1 MSNEVASYIFSSDL
15 QNSNRNIPK
24 TLPKLSAFLQ
34 LFPLYNNND
43 IWPNL
48 RHWLPQSL
56 PDMKVTNKCVNRNGI
71 WLYQI
76 RGLNPMGPCHTHV
89 PHFLLE
95 WKVCWCKGKI
105 TWNFAFKDCFPEA
118 VGMVGA
124 KNIIVY

>member
-1 MSNEVASYIFSSDL
+1 MRWQVTYLLLTCKIQIEIS
-15 QNSNRNIPK
+15 PK
-24 TLPKLSAFLQ
+24 PYPN
-34 LFPLYNNND
+34 FPLSSNCFLFT
-43 IWPNL
+43 IITIFGQTFAF
-48 RHWLPQSL
+48 WLPQSL

-105 TWNFAFKDCFPEA
+105 TWNFAFTDCFPEA
-118 VGMVGA
+118 VGMVGD
-124 KNIIVY
+124 